1 MNELKFAMYVR
12 ISKKEET
19 EDSVLNINMIS
30 QTLAKIKRE
39 YITMGEI
46 KNKIFQNKCANV
58 KVNIKMYKKLKI
70 KMYKKCNQLCIG
82 SGTSESIFN
91 LSFKR

>member
-46 KNKIFQNKCANV
+46 KNKIFQNKCAN
-58 KVNIKMYKKLKI
+58 IKI
-70 KMYKKCNQLCIG
+70 KYWNGVKISNIIIPEWG
-82 SGTSESIFN
+82 I
-91 LSFKR
+91 RI

>member
-12 ISKKEET
+12 ISKKEEN
-19 EDSVLNINMIS
+19 EYSVLNINMIS

-46 KNKIFQNKCANV
+46 KNKCAN
-58 KVNIKMYKKLKI
+58 IKI
-70 KMYKKCNQLCIG
+70 KYWNGVKISNIIIPEWG
-82 SGTSESIFN
+82 I
-91 LSFKR
+91 RI

>member
-12 ISKKEET
+12 ISKNEET

-46 KNKIFQNKCANV
+46 KNKIFQNKCAN
-58 KVNIKMYKKLKI
+58 IKI
-70 KMYKKCNQLCIG
+70 KYWNGVKISNIIIPELGIR
-82 SGTSESIFN
+82 I
-91 LSFKR
+91 

>member
-39 YITMGEI
+39 YTTMGKI
-46 KNKIFQNKCANV
+46 KNKIF
-58 KVNIKMYKKLKI
+58 
-70 KMYKKCNQLCIG
+70 
-82 SGTSESIFN
+82 
-91 LSFKR
+91 